1 MEMDHLEIDLETEL
15 EAIRVML
22 RNESQK
28 KLDAIQFYLGYHHQ
42 LGVVIQSAED
52 LFTFLNSEDT
62 TEEIVWGIIELLEQN
77 YSRGYPN
84 YIYEFQLKSG
94 LTDSDLLMLLDESIP
109 VGLVINPTRQENI
122 MVTRIGDIIHDP
134 SMNIIKFKVEYERRK
149 ANVRREPQ
157 LGALEIKTT
166 FDIIFDFTCCL
177 CYIQCGD
184 RKLLSAIEDIMT
196 NRVISV
202 FSKFCSYDI
211 KNKQISTVFE
221 GEYSLD
227 KQSIIV
233 LDYVEVEINKEDHE
247 ISDYS
252 GISFSNLRGEKVKS
266 VRLKGKNLLESH
278 EVSERIRIGDKIKSV
293 RFQIRKRLRNGNYL
307 MMTIN
312 IDFNGA
318 LKITLNN
325 VENTNYN
332 IDITRYLIKALNR
345 SLSKVYHEEETKQR
359 LTNLI
364 QLSRVRES
372 MYIQSILAEIIE
384 KLDNIGIVSSEKEKV
399 IQLMDSYRL

>member
-1 MEMDHLEIDLETEL
+1 MEMDHFEFDLETEL
-15 EAIRVML
+15 ETIKAML

-28 KLDAIQFYLGYHHQ
+28 KLEAIQFYLVYHHQ
-42 LGVVIQSAED
+42 LGVVIQNVED
-52 LFTFLNSEDT
+52 LFTFLNSDGT

-84 YIYEFQLKSG
+84 YIFEFQLKSG
-94 LTDSDLLMLLDESIP
+94 LTENDLSQLLNESIP
-109 VGLVINPTRQENI
+109 AGLVINPTRQENI
-122 MVTRIGDIIHDP
+122 LVTRIGDINHDQ
-134 SMNIIKFKVEYERRK
+134 SMSTIKIKVEYERRK
-149 ANVRREPQ
+149 PNPRREP
-157 LGALEIKTT
+157 LSGVLEIKTT
-166 FDIIFDFTCCL
+166 FDIVFDFTCFL

-184 RKLLSAIEDIMT
+184 RKLLSAIEDIMS
-196 NRVISV
+196 NRVVGV
-202 FSKFCSYDI
+202 FSKFCPYDI
-211 KNKQISTVFE
+211 KHKQISTVFE

-233 LDYVEVEINKEDHE
+233 LDYVEVEINKENHE

-278 EVSERIRIGDKIKSV
+278 EVSERIRMGDKIKSV
-293 RFQIRKRLRNGNYL
+293 RFQLRKRLINGHYL
-307 MMTIN
+307 MPTIN
-312 IDFNGA
+312 IDFYGA
-318 LKITLNN
+318 LKVTLNN

-332 IDITRYLIKALNR
+332 TDITRYLVKALNR
-345 SLSKVYHEEETKQR
+345 SLLKVYQEEETKQR

-372 MYIQSILAEIIE
+372 MYIQSILAEIIV
-384 KLDNIGIVSSEKEKV
+384 KLDDIGIVSPEKEKV